1 MKKHLEQRNEKLF
14 NKLFEN
20 QGIKVNELSV
30 PEMTAWQALEEEE
43 EETLEEVH
51 AHRPEEFDAEDVDGE
66 DEGSLDNPEEEEITD
81 EEVDDL
87 MKDAGL

>member
-20 QGIKVNELSV
+20 QGIKVNELGV

-43 EETLEEVH
+43 EEALEEVH
-51 AHRPEEFDAEDVDGE
+51 AHRPEELDAEDADGE